1 MNQLKDLM
9 SPDVKI
15 IGPDVSIQ
23 EAASQMRDGDF
34 GMMPV
39 GDDKGGLIGTISDR
53 DIAIRAVADGQ
64 DIRKTTARDVMSTQV
79 YYCFDDQDISE
90 CGRSMQSQGVRRML
104 VLDRNKNLVGVVSL
118 GDIAAKSGEAPLTAE
133 TLKENSRGAAA

>member
-1 MNQLKDLM
+1 MKVSRVMTPNVECVN
-9 SPDVKI
+9 PDTT
-15 IGPDVSIQ
+15 IQ
-23 EAASQMRDGDF
+23 ETAKRMQALDVGFLPVRDNER
-34 GMMPV
+34 
-39 GDDKGGLIGTISDR
+39 LIGTVTDR